1 MKKFWRRKINA
12 QKEIIK
18 IMELKDGD
26 KDIKLIELA
35 QSLGCS
41 LDSTYCGQNAKHHQ
55 EEVIRRIQ
63 EAARSLR
70 EARLWW
76 IAVIS
81 AIASAFSALAA
92 WFAVL
97 RK

>member
-1 MKKFWRRKINA
+1 MNVQKK
-12 QKEIIK
+12 IIK
-18 IMELKDGD
+18 IMASKDGD
-26 KDIKLIELA
+26 KDIELRKLA

-41 LDSTYCGQNAKHHQ
+41 LDSTYSGQNAKHLQ

-97 RK
+97 IKSK